1 MPRSNGETANRE
13 PAHDLQEIL
22 EHITSHVD
30 VRVSAPM
37 SSSVLGLHSAPRAHS
52 GPAAGG
58 SFGGGPRPAAPAGH
72 PRPAAPVGYCGRRCV
87 AGDCGLEPA
96 MRSRRWR
103 SDAVGLPGPAHGCP
117 ELVKPI
123 LHTDIGVGMSSHPS
137 GRASR
142 VDLHGRGASSPSPP
156 TDPIGPARRRA
167 WSISWRSVLRSGGA
181 EHSRAWESNDL
192 GDVPLVLG
200 FDGGPCGRYDRIPTQ
215 AVGGLQE
222 APAGSRFTH
231 GSRSLDGS
239 RLDEALV
246 AV

>member
-37 SSSVLGLHSAPRAHS
+37 STRLPGPIRVQQ
-52 GPAAGG
+52 PAAR
-58 SFGGGPRPAAPAGH
+58 PRPAAPAGH

-87 AGDCGLEPA
+87 EGHCGLEPA
-96 MRSRRWR
+96 MRSRQWR

-156 TDPIGPARRRA
+156 PDPIGPARGRALPISRR
-167 WSISWRSVLRSGGA
+167 LLLQSGGA
-181 EHSRAWESNDL
+181 ELPQAWESNEA
-192 GDVPLVLG
+192 
-200 FDGGPCGRYDRIPTQ
+200 DR
-215 AVGGLQE
+215 
-222 APAGSRFTH
+222 GSPRP
-231 GSRSLDGS
+231 R
-239 RLDEALV
+239 
-246 AV
+246 